1 MKLWSRT
8 NTGLG
13 QLLSPEMGSTV
24 VWWLRRFALTY
35 LLPNENLYAELSPC
49 FSAAFGRDSE
59 GANWITGFLLNKVE
73 SNLRTQAAEPALM
86 DETLKLFMALVDTR
100 EKRNVVI
107 NSGPFWTL
115 VRLHNSPE
123 LLQLGGAARRKFF
136 QALTIAGAGASSAAT
151 GSLAGLG
158 DQNYFWTQVLKPLQ
172 ERMLAPIQSGNLNRF
187 IHQENVRATMVNT
200 LESLIGKFSMNYI
213 FNRMR
218 LLKTNKVKLSF
229 IRLNSMS
236 FESQSHVQFALL
248 NSI

>member
-1 MKLWSRT
+1 MSKR
-8 NTGLG
+8 NAGLG
-13 QLLSPEMGSTV
+13 QLLSPEMGATV

-100 EKRNVVI
+100 EKRSVVI

-136 QALTIAGAGASSAAT
+136 QALTIAGAGASSGAS
-151 GSLAGLG
+151 GSLGGLG
-158 DQNYFWTQVLKPLQ
+158 DQNYFWTQVLRPLQ
-172 ERMLAPIQSGNLNRF
+172 ERMLTPIQSGNLNRF
-187 IHQENVRATMVNT
+187 IHQENVRATLVNT
-200 LESLIGKFSMNYI
+200 LESLIGKFTSINY
-213 FNRMR
+213 
-218 LLKTNKVKLSF
+218 LLHIIHTSF
-229 IRLNSMS
+229 FMICYIILYIK
-236 FESQSHVQFALL
+236 HIIIL
-248 NSI
+248 